1 MFNRFLPYFFLFLC
15 FSITC
20 NAQNTSDELIF
31 EHLSIKQGLSQG
43 IVTGITQ
50 DAKGFMWF
58 GTEDDL
64 NRFDGYDFV
73 HLENDPN
80 NKNSMPDNW
89 IRALTTD
96 KNGDV
101 WIGTDTK
108 GIAKYDRKKDSFI
121 HYPHK
126 PNDANS
132 VASHHISAIL
142 ADSKNRIWV
151 GTKDAGLCVL
161 DQTTQKFI
169 RYQYQKENIASLPD
183 NNILTIYETKNGDIW
198 LGTNVGLCLLNQED
212 GTFTTYRK
220 GSIGL
225 TDNEIRTICED
236 QNGILWLGT
245 GSNGICKFDPKRN
258 VFYNYSYLDVKSPEH
273 NLLNKVGVNAIIQD
287 KRGFVWIGTAQGGI
301 KRELRYSLGKDKNG
315 KEVNVV
321 TEVFTIFKNS
331 PSNLYSLSNNH
342 IRNIFEDTSG
352 VIWIGTNG
360 GGINFYDPDIKVF
373 KHYKHDAEDRNTLSN
388 NTIRSVFEDSQGILW
403 VGAIES
409 GLDRFDRKN
418 NTVKNYRYPQGLI
431 GNTVSC
437 IFEDSEGVMWFGTHG
452 GGLNRF
458 DRNTETFTVFKHN
471 PEDENTISNN
481 NVEAIREDKKGYLW
495 IATDGGLNRFDKR
508 TRTFFRFVNDPNN
521 ANSLPANNIQSNAFI
536 IDKFGVLWIGTY
548 NGGLT
553 KYDPELRRFY
563 HYKKKNKD
571 AQSLCDDRVISLY
584 EDNSSNIWIG
594 THGGGMCKFDRQ
606 TDTFTSFNTSN
617 GMPNNEV
624 YGILGDDRG
633 NIWASTKNGLV
644 KYNSSSLI
652 FKTYYET
659 DGLQSNVFY
668 WGASYKSKKGEMFF
682 GGTNGLNAFY
692 PEKIKD
698 NTYIPPI
705 VITNFQ
711 ILNKNIPI
719 KDDSLHRDSP
729 LKENITDT
737 KEIELSFRQSTFSFE
752 FSALNY
758 RLSQKN
764 QYAYQLEGFDEDW
777 VHVDS
782 KKRFAAYSNLQPGE
796 YTFKVKASNNDGAW
810 NSTPAT
816 IKIRIIPPIW
826 GTLGFQFLAAILVI
840 SLLIGIY
847 SWRISRI
854 KAEQDELEAKI
865 EAATAEIKAKNDE
878 LEVQKQEVL
887 TQKENIQS
895 SIKYA
900 QRIQEAMLPLPEV
913 FAEALPASFILFKPR
928 DIVSG
933 DFYWLHHDKHLTI
946 VAAADC
952 TGHGVPGAFM
962 SMIGNDLLGQIVEHD
977 DITSPELILNELNV
991 GVRKALRQDATNN
1004 KDGMDV
1010 AICVINRL
1018 ERVLE
1023 YAGAANPLY
1032 YIQDG
1037 DLKEIKADR
1046 FGIGGKQDEAAP
1058 RRFKKHTL
1066 LLDKPSTYYIFSDG
1080 YQDQFGGENN
1090 SKFMTKRLKQLF
1102 LDIYKKPMYEQKKI
1116 MDEVMT
1122 DWIKNTRQI
1131 DDILVIGFRL

>member
-1 MFNRFLPYFFLFLC
+1 MFYRFFLYFFVLTSLSFVI
-15 FSITC
+15 S
-20 NAQNTSDELIF
+20 AQTTSDELIF

-58 GTEDDL
+58 GTEDNL
-64 NRFDGYDFV
+64 NRFDGYDFL
-73 HLENDPN
+73 HLDNDPN
-80 NKNSMPDNW
+80 NKHSMPDNW

-101 WIGTDTK
+101 WVGTDTK
-108 GIAKYDRKKDSFI
+108 GIAKYDRRKDRFVQ
-121 HYPHK
+121 YAHK
-126 PNDANS
+126 ADNTNTI
-132 VASHHISAIL
+132 ASNYITAIF

-161 DQTTQKFI
+161 TPETQKVV
-169 RYQYQKENIASLPD
+169 RYQHHKEDIASLPD
-183 NNILTIYETKNGDIW
+183 NNILTIYETKSGEIW
-198 LGTNVGLCLLNQED
+198 VGTNSGLSLLNEAD
-212 GTFTTYRK
+212 GTFTTYRR
-220 GSIGL
+220 GSNGL
-225 TDNEIRTICED
+225 ADNEIRSILED
-236 QNGILWLGT
+236 QQGIIWLGT
-245 GSNGICKFDPKRN
+245 GSHGVNKFDPKRN
-258 VFYNYSYLDVKSPEH
+258 VFYTYNYLDNKTIEY
-273 NLLNKVGVNAIIQD
+273 NLLNNVAVNVILQD
-287 KRGFVWIGTAQGGI
+287 RKGNVWLGTAQGGI
-301 KRELRYSLGKDKNG
+301 KRELKTVITKNKQG
-315 KEVNVV
+315 AEV
-321 TEVFTIFKNS
+321 EVLQETFTVFKNS

-342 IRNIFEDTSG
+342 IRNIFEDNSG
-352 VIWIGTNG
+352 VIWIGTDG
-360 GGINFYDPDIKVF
+360 GGINFYDPEIKVF
-373 KHYKHDAEDRNTLSN
+373 KHYKHDAEDKNTLSN
-388 NTIRSVFEDSQGILW
+388 NTIRTVYEDSQGILW

-418 NTVKNYRYPQGLI
+418 NIVKNYRYQQGLV

-437 IFEDSEGVMWFGTHG
+437 ILEDSEGYMWFGTHG

-458 DRNTETFTVFKHN
+458 DRQTEKFTVFQHEDNN
-471 PEDENTISNN
+471 PNSINSNQI
-481 NVEAIREDKKGYLW
+481 EAIKEDKNGNLW
-495 IATDGGLNRFDKR
+495 IATPVGLNRLDKK
-508 TRTFFRFVNDPNN
+508 TKNFFSFKHEPNN
-521 ANSLPANNIQSNAFI
+521 ANSLPNHSIQSSAFM
-536 IDKFGVLWIGTY
+536 IDKYGVIWMGTY
-548 NGGLT
+548 GGGLT
-553 KYDPELRRFY
+553 KYDTDLRRFF
-563 HYKKKNKD
+563 HYRSNPKD
-571 AQSLCDDRVISLY
+571 PQSLCDDRIISLF
-584 EDNSSNIWIG
+584 EDKEGNIWIG
-594 THGGGMCKFDRQ
+594 THGGGMCKLTRQ
-606 TDTFTSFNTSN
+606 TDKFTSFNVSN

-624 YGILGDDRG
+624 YGILGDEKG

-644 KYNSSSLI
+644 KYNPTSLI

-668 WGASYKSKKGEMFF
+668 WGASFKSKKGEMFF
-682 GGTNGLNAFY
+682 GGTNGLNAFF

-698 NTYIPPI
+698 NTYIPPV

-711 ILNKNIPI
+711 VLNKNLHIR
-719 KDDSLHRDSP
+719 DDSLYRDSP
-729 LKENITDT
+729 LYENITDA

-752 FSALNY
+752 FSALNF

-764 QYAYQLEGFDEDW
+764 QYAYQLENFDDDW
-777 VHVDS
+777 INVDS

-810 NSTPAT
+810 NSKGTS

-826 GTLGFQFLAAILVI
+826 KTLWFQFFAALVVI
-840 SLLIGIY
+840 GLLIGFY
-847 SWRISRI
+847 TWRISSI
-854 KAEQDELEAKI
+854 KAQQDELEAKV

-878 LEVQKQEVL
+878 LEIQKQEVL

-913 FAEALPASFILFKPR
+913 LAEALPASFVLFKPR

-933 DFYWLHHDKHLTI
+933 DFYWLYHEKHLTI

-962 SMIGNDLLGQIVEHD
+962 SMIGNDLLSQIVEHD
-977 DITSPELILNELNV
+977 DIYSPDLILNELNL
-991 GVRKALRQDATNN
+991 GIRKALRQDATNN

-1032 YIQDG
+1032 YIQDEE
-1037 DLKEIKADR
+1037 LKEIKADR
-1046 FGIGGKQDEAAP
+1046 AGIGGRQEDTP
-1058 RRFKKHTL
+1058 RIFKKHTL
-1066 LLDKPSTYYIFSDG
+1066 LLDKPTTYYIFSDG

-1090 SKFMTKRLKQLF
+1090 GKFMSKRLKQLF
-1102 LDIYKKPMYEQKKI
+1102 LDIHHKPMYEQKKI
-1116 MDEVMT
+1116 MDEVIM

-1131 DDILVIGFRL
+1131 DDILVIGFKV